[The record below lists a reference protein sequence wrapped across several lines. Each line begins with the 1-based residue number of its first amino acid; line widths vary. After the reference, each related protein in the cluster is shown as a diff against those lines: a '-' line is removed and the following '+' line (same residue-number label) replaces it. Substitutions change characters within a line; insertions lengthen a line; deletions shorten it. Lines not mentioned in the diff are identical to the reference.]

1 MKGCVM
7 SKNLQYGSQ
16 RKLTPLAMAIL
27 STFIVGGASAEN
39 SINPPTEI
47 AKNLEFDASFLN
59 VDDQKSVDLSRF
71 ANGSTG
77 LPGVYKTALYIN
89 NQLVSN
95 TDIEF
100 KARADKSVYPCLTR
114 ELIKNIP
121 FNYDRLPADFL
132 GPQGQGELCM
142 DLVRKLP
149 ESKVNYDSNEQRL
162 DIMIPQAYT
171 LSTAR
176 GTVNPEL
183 WDSGVPALLLGYNV
197 NGYTSESHGSTFNSM
212 YAGVNAG
219 VNVGA
224 WYLRHNG
231 SYTRTDNGES
241 QYTSLNT
248 YLQRDIPQLKARVL
262 MGQSNTTGQL
272 FDTLPF
278 TGIQLTTDDRMLPE
292 SLRGYAPDIR
302 GIARTNA
309 RVTVRQGGQVLYET
323 NVTPGEFLINDLYPT
338 GYGGDLVVTVRES
351 DGTEQTFSVPYA
363 SVAQLLRPGSSRYSI
378 TAGEVRSDNLREKP
392 ALYQATYQLG
402 LTNSV
407 TGYGGMQASQDYY
420 ALQLGAAVGTPIG
433 ALAFDA
439 TQARTHLGNATN
451 ASGRHQPG
459 NSLSGQSYQ
468 VSYSKLISET
478 NSNLTL
484 AAYRFSTSGYMDFM
498 TAMQTRDAVAQGFS
512 PDSIWRAKNRLTVT
526 AAQGLPENWGQLY
539 VSGSLQNY
547 WNKDG
552 TEKQYQM
559 GYNNR
564 YKNLSYG
571 LSINRSFSSLGGS
584 QTNYLLSF
592 SLPLGRNDE
601 THTPQLRMDLSHDSS
616 GRYGEQATVSGTAGQ
631 DNQFSYGVT
640 AMNANQGMGSSGSLS
655 GSYRNSATALSGTV
669 STGKGYQSASAGMN
683 GTVIAHAGGV
693 TFTPYS
699 SDTFALVEA
708 KGAEGAKVSSYPGVS
723 VDSRGYAVVP
733 YLNPYQ
739 MNEVSIDPAGTAAN
753 VELDNTSQKVA
764 PYFGAVVRLKYN
776 TKQGTPILV
785 IATYR
790 GEPVPFGADI
800 FDSTGNNVGSVGQ
813 GGQLYARVAEDKGQL
828 RVKWGEGGEMQ
839 CTVSYIL
846 LPMVKGQQQS
856 QIQRFT
862 SPCTAGSLPG
872 THKSKLAKNSTE
884 SVVDNG

>member
-1 MKGCVM
+1 M
-7 SKNLQYGSQ
+7 SKYLQYGSHG
-16 RKLTPLAMAIL
+16 KLTPLAIAIL
-27 STFIVGGASAEN
+27 STFVVGGASADN
-39 SINPPTEI
+39 TISPPIEI
-47 AKNLEFDASFLN
+47 ARNLEFDASFLN

-71 ANGSTG
+71 ANGSAG

-95 TDIEF
+95 TNIEF

-132 GPQGQGELCM
+132 GPQGQGEFCM

-162 DIMIPQAYT
+162 DIMIPQVYT
-171 LSTAR
+171 LSMAR

-197 NGYTSESHGSTFNSM
+197 NGYTSESHGNTFNSL

-278 TGIQLTTDDRMLPE
+278 TGIQLATDDRMLPE

-323 NVTPGEFLINDLYPT
+323 TVTPGEFLINDLYPT

-468 VSYSKLISET
+468 VSYSKQISET

-512 PDSIWRAKNRLTVT
+512 PNSIWRAKNRLTVT

-552 TEKQYQM
+552 TEKQYQV
-559 GYNNR
+559 GYNNL

-640 AMNANQGMGSSGSLS
+640 AMNANQGMGSSGSLN
-655 GSYRNSATALSGTV
+655 GSYRSPVTALSGTV

-723 VDSRGYAVVP
+723 IDSRGYAVVP

-739 MNEVSIDPAGTAAN
+739 MNEVSIDPAGSAAN

-764 PYFGAVVRLKYN
+764 PYSGAVVRLKYN
-776 TKQGTPILV
+776 SKRGTPILV
-785 IATYR
+785 NATYQ

-813 GGQLYARVAEDKGQL
+813 GGQLYARVAENKGQL
-828 RVKWGEGGEMQ
+828 RVKWGNGGEMQ

-862 SPCTAGSLPG
+862 SPCTAGTPPG
-872 THKSKLAKNSTE
+872 IHKSKLAKNNTE
-884 SVVDNG
+884 SAVDNG

>member
-1 MKGCVM
+1 MGTVNAEEDINTK
-7 SKNLQYGSQ
+7 
-16 RKLTPLAMAIL
+16 
-27 STFIVGGASAEN
+27 AS
-39 SINPPTEI
+39 PKV
-47 AKNLEFDASFLN
+47 AKDLDFDASFLN
-59 VDDQKSVDLSRF
+59 VDDQKTVDLSRF
-71 ANGSTG
+71 ANGSSG

-89 NQLVSN
+89 NQPISN

-100 KARADKSVYPCLTR
+100 KVREDKTIYPCLTR
-114 ELIKNIP
+114 VLIKNIA
-121 FNYDRLPADFL
+121 FNYDKLPADFL
-132 GPQGQGELCM
+132 SPQSQGELCM

-149 ESKVNYDSNEQRL
+149 EAQVNYDSNEQRL
-162 DIMIPQAYT
+162 DVVIPQIYM
-171 LSTAR
+171 LNTAR
-176 GTVNPEL
+176 GTVSPEL
-183 WDSGVPALLLGYNV
+183 WDSGVPAALLGYNV
-197 NGYTSESHGSTFNSM
+197 NGYTSESHGNTFNSLF
-212 YAGVNAG
+212 AGVNAG
-219 VNVGA
+219 LNIGA

-231 SYTRTDNGES
+231 SYSRMDGGKSHYNTF
-241 QYTSLNT
+241 NT
-248 YLQRDIPQLKARVL
+248 YLQRDIPVLKARVL

-278 TGIQLTTDDRMLPE
+278 TGIQLATDERMLPE

-302 GIARTNA
+302 GIARSNA

-323 NVTPGEFLINDLYPT
+323 TVTPGEFLINDLYPT
-338 GYGGDLVVTVRES
+338 GYGGNLDVTVRES

-378 TAGEVRSDNLREKP
+378 TGGEMRNDNLRKKP

-402 LTNSV
+402 LTNSI
-407 TGYGGMQASQDYY
+407 TGYGGLQASQDYY

-439 TQARTHLGNATN
+439 TQARTHLGNNPDADGQHH
-451 ASGRHQPG
+451 SG

-478 NSNLTL
+478 NSNLSL
-484 AAYRFSTSGYMDFM
+484 AAYRFSTDGYMDFM
-498 TAMQTRDAVAQGFS
+498 TAMQTRDAVATGFS

-526 AAQGLPENWGQLY
+526 AGQGLPENRGQLFI
-539 VSGSLQNY
+539 SGSLQNY

-564 YKNLSYG
+564 YKSLSYG
-571 LSINRSFSSLGGS
+571 LSVNRSFSSLGTA

-592 SLPLGRNDE
+592 SLPLRRNDE
-601 THTPQLRMDLSHDSS
+601 NHTPQLRMDLSHDSS
-616 GRYGEQATVSGTAGQ
+616 GRYGQQATVSGTAGVE
-631 DNQFSYGVT
+631 NQFSYGVT

-655 GSYRNSATALSGTV
+655 GNYRSSATALSGTV
-669 STGKGYQSASAGMN
+669 STSKGYRSASAGMN
-683 GTVIAHAGGV
+683 GTVIAHTGGV
-693 TFTPYS
+693 TFTPYT

-708 KGAEGAKVSSYPGVS
+708 KGAKGAKVSSYPGVS
-723 VDSRGYAVVP
+723 IDSRGYAVVP

-739 MNEVSIDPAGTAAN
+739 MNEISIDPAGTAAD

-764 PYFGAVVRLKYN
+764 PYSGAVVKMKYT

-785 IATYR
+785 NATYQ

-813 GGQLYARVAEDKGQL
+813 GGQLYARVAEDKGRL
-828 RVKWGEGGEMQ
+828 RVKWGEGNQMQ
-839 CTVSYIL
+839 CTVSYL
-846 LPMVKGQQQS
+846 LMAVAKGQRQT
-856 QIQRFT
+856 QIQQFT
-862 SPCTAGSLPG
+862 SPCTVPTPEAAQ
-872 THKSKLAKNSTE
+872 KSKLAKNDAISA
-884 SVVDNG
+884 VNQD

>member
-1 MKGCVM
+1 M
-7 SKNLQYGSQ
+7 SKKLQYGSQ

-27 STFIVGGASAEN
+27 STFIVGGASADN
-39 SINPPTEI
+39 TISPPTEI

-59 VDDQKSVDLSRF
+59 IDDQKSVDLSRF
-71 ANGSTG
+71 ANGSAG

-121 FNYDRLPADFL
+121 FNYGRLPPGFL
-132 GPQGQGELCM
+132 DPQGQGELCM
-142 DLVRKLP
+142 DLVSKLP

-162 DIMIPQAYT
+162 DIMIPQVYT

-176 GTVNPEL
+176 GTVSPEL

-197 NGYTSESHGSTFNSM
+197 NGYTSESHGNTFNSM

-219 VNVGA
+219 LNVGA

-231 SYTRTDNGES
+231 SYTRTDNGQN

-278 TGIQLTTDDRMLPE
+278 TGIQLATDDRMLPE

-323 NVTPGEFLINDLYPT
+323 TVTPGEFLINDLYPT

-378 TAGEVRSDNLREKP
+378 TAGEVRSDNLRKKP

-439 TQARTHLGNATN
+439 SQARTHLGNSTN
-451 ASGRHQPG
+451 VNGRHQPG

-552 TEKQYQM
+552 TEKQYQV
-559 GYNNR
+559 GYNNL
-564 YKNLSYG
+564 YKSLSYG
-571 LSINRSFSSLGGS
+571 LSINRSFSSLAGS

-601 THTPQLRMDLSHDSS
+601 THTPQLRMDLSHDST
-616 GRYGEQATVSGTAGQ
+616 GRYGQQATVSGIAGQ

-655 GSYRNSATALSGTV
+655 GSYRSPATALSATA
-669 STGKGYQSASAGMN
+669 STGKGYQSASAGIN

-693 TFTPYS
+693 SFTPYS

-723 VDSRGYAVVP
+723 IDSRGYAVVP

-764 PYFGAVVRLKYN
+764 PYSGAVVRLKYN
-776 TKQGTPILV
+776 TKRGTPILV
-785 IATYR
+785 NATYQ

-828 RVKWGEGGEMQ
+828 RVKWGQGGDMQ
-839 CTVSYIL
+839 CTVNYIL
-846 LPMVKGQQQS
+846 LPTVKGQQQS

-862 SPCTAGSLPG
+862 APCTAGTPPG
-872 THKSKLAKNSTE
+872 IHKSKLAKNNTE
-884 SVVDNG
+884 SAVDNG

>member
-1 MKGCVM
+1 
-7 SKNLQYGSQ
+7 
-16 RKLTPLAMAIL
+16 MAI
-27 STFIVGGASAEN
+27 N
-39 SINPPTEI
+39 KPQEI
-47 AKNLEFDASFLN
+47 AKNLEFDATFLN
-59 VDDQKSVDLSRF
+59 LDDQKSVDLSRF
-71 ANGSTG
+71 ANGSSG

-100 KARADKSVYPCLTR
+100 KSRADKTVYPCLTR
-114 ELIKNIP
+114 SLIKNIA
-121 FNYDRLPADFL
+121 FNYDKLPPAFL
-132 GPQGQGELCM
+132 LSQGQGELCM
-142 DLVRKLP
+142 DLVRQLP
-149 ESKVNYDSNEQRL
+149 EAQVNYDSNEQRL
-162 DIMIPQAYT
+162 DIVIPQVYM
-171 LSTAR
+171 LNTAR
-176 GTVNPEL
+176 GTVSPEL
-183 WDSGVPALLLGYNV
+183 WDSGVPALLLGYNA
-197 NGYTSESHGSTFNSM
+197 NAYTSESQGNTYNSVF
-212 YAGVNAG
+212 AGVNAG
-219 VNVGA
+219 MNVGA

-231 SYTRTDNGES
+231 SYTRMGNGGSE
-241 QYTSLNT
+241 YNNLNT
-248 YLQRDIPQLKARVL
+248 YLQRDIPALKARVL
-262 MGQSNTTGQL
+262 MGQSNTAGQL

-278 TGIQLTTDDRMLPE
+278 TGIQLATDERMLPE

-323 NVTPGEFLINDLYPT
+323 TVTPGEFLINDLYPT
-338 GYGGDLVVTVRES
+338 GYGGNLDVTVRES
-351 DGTEQTFSVPYA
+351 DGTEQTFSVPYS

-402 LTNSV
+402 LTNTI
-407 TGYGGMQASQDYY
+407 TGYGGLQASQDYY

-439 TQARTHLGNATN
+439 TQARTHLGNSTDAD
-451 ASGRHQPG
+451 GQHRPG

-478 NSNLTL
+478 SSNLSL
-484 AAYRFSTSGYMDFM
+484 AAYRFSTDGYMDFM
-498 TAMQTRDAVAQGFS
+498 TAMQTRDAMGRGFS
-512 PDSIWRAKNRLTVT
+512 PDSISRAKNRLTVT
-526 AAQGLPENWGQLY
+526 AGQGLPDGWGQLY
-539 VSGSLQNY
+539 VSGALQNY

-552 TEKQYQM
+552 SEKQYQV

-564 YKNLSYG
+564 YKSLSYG
-571 LSINRSFSSLGGS
+571 LSINRSFSSLGTA

-592 SLPLGRNDE
+592 SLPLGRSDD

-616 GRYGEQATVSGTAGQ
+616 GRYGQQATVSGTAGG

-640 AMNANQGMGSSGSLS
+640 AMNANQGMGTSGSLS
-655 GSYRNSATALSGTV
+655 GNYRSPATALSGTI

-693 TFTPYS
+693 TFTPYT

-723 VDSRGYAVVP
+723 IDSRGYAVVP

-739 MNEVSIDPAGTAAN
+739 MNEISIDPAGTAAD

-764 PYFGAVVRLKYN
+764 PYSGAVVKMKYT

-785 IATYR
+785 NATYQR
-790 GEPVPFGADI
+790 EPVPFGADI
-800 FDSTGNNVGSVGQ
+800 FDHKGNSVGSVGQ

-828 RVKWGEGGEMQ
+828 TVKWGEGGEMQ
-839 CTVSYIL
+839 CTVSYMLMPQTKSRTQTTI
-846 LPMVKGQQQS
+846 QQ
-856 QIQRFT
+856 FT
-862 SPCTAGSLPG
+862 AVCQPESTNVTPG
-872 THKSKLAKNSTE
+872 KLAYAGRGIPLSH
-884 SVVDNG
+884 NGQRDRINE

>member
-1 MKGCVM
+1 M

-16 RKLTPLAMAIL
+16 RKITPLAMAIL
-27 STFIVGGASAEN
+27 STFIVGGASADN
-39 SINPPTEI
+39 TISPPTEI

-59 VDDQKSVDLSRF
+59 IDDQKSVDLSRF
-71 ANGSTG
+71 ANGSAG

-100 KARADKSVYPCLTR
+100 KSRADKSVYPCLTR
-114 ELIKNIP
+114 ELIKAIP
-121 FNYDRLPADFL
+121 FNYDRLPPGFL

-142 DLVRKLP
+142 DLVSKLP

-176 GTVNPEL
+176 GTVSSEL

-197 NGYTSESHGSTFNSM
+197 NGYASESHGNTFNSM

-231 SYTRTDNGES
+231 SYTRMDNGES
-241 QYTSLNT
+241 QYTNLNT
-248 YLQRDIPQLKARVL
+248 YLQRDIPVLKARVL
-262 MGQSNTTGQL
+262 IGQSNTTGQL

-278 TGIQLTTDDRMLPE
+278 TGIQLATDDRMLPE

-323 NVTPGEFLINDLYPT
+323 TVTPGEFLINDLYPT

-407 TGYGGMQASQDYY
+407 TGYGGLQASQNYY

-439 TQARTHLGNATN
+439 SQARTHLGNATN

-512 PDSIWRAKNRLTVT
+512 PDSIWRAKNRVTVT

-564 YKNLSYG
+564 YKSLSYG

-601 THTPQLRMDLSHDSS
+601 THTPQLRMDLSHDST
-616 GRYGEQATVSGTAGQ
+616 GRYGQQATVSGTAGQ

-640 AMNANQGMGSSGSLS
+640 AMNANQGIGSSGALS
-655 GSYRNSATALSGTV
+655 GSYRSPATALSGTV

-699 SDTFALVEA
+699 SETFALVEA

-723 VDSRGYAVVP
+723 IDSRGYAVVP

-764 PYFGAVVRLKYN
+764 PYSGAVVRLKYN
-776 TKQGTPILV
+776 TKRGTPILV
-785 IATYR
+785 NATYQ

-800 FDSTGNNVGSVGQ
+800 FDSAGNNVGSVGQ

-828 RVKWGEGGEMQ
+828 RVKWGQGGDMQ
-839 CTVSYIL
+839 CTVNYIL

-862 SPCTAGSLPG
+862 SPCTAGTAPG
-872 THKSKLAKNSTE
+872 IHKSKLAKNNTE
-884 SVVDNG
+884 SAVDNG